1 MSEGIHIEKGWLFGY
16 TLNISKHTYEKLCE
30 ALESLV
36 SHSGTLSETVAHT
49 GEYLT
54 PRKDHLDLMNA
65 IESLSVLKRALR
77 DREQREHTKPKLTID
92 DWDKKGP
99 CVTLHL
105 DGKQYVGILEEWE
118 PED

>member
-1 MSEGIHIEKGWLFGY
+1 MSERIHMRITKGE
-16 TLNISKHTYEKLCE
+16 YEKLCE

-36 SHSGTLSETVAHT
+36 CHSGTLSWTVAHT
-49 GEYLT
+49 GEYLK
-54 PRKDHLDLMNA
+54 PRKDHLDLVSA
-65 IESLSVLKRALR
+65 IEKISTIKRNLQC
-77 DREQREHTKPKLTID
+77 REQQEHTKPKLTID

-99 CVTLHL
+99 CVTVHL